1 MISSLSGIIKDCA
14 DSILTIEVNGVGYA
28 VHVPQP
34 SLFPLGQQ
42 ANVLVHMHWN
52 SENGPSLF
60 GFANNLERSVFL
72 MITSCSGLGPKLAM
86 AVLAQLGA
94 SEFLEAVQ
102 AANEDALSNVSGIGA
117 KKAEQIIVQLK
128 HKVAKLVE
136 SGATL
141 GSCQMLEKR
150 HEISQVLKSL
160 NYSPQEIRAAMAHVN
175 EKYPQNSVAFDALLR
190 HALAFLAKRA

>member
-1 MISSLSGIIKDCA
+1 MITSLSGIIKDCNE
-14 DSILTIEVNGVGYA
+14 SILTIEVNGVGYA
-28 VHVPQP
+28 LHVPQP
-34 SLFPLGQQ
+34 SLFPMGQP

-136 SGATL
+136 SGAAL
-141 GSCQMLEKR
+141 GSSATLEKR

-160 NYSPQEIRAAMAHVN
+160 NYSPQEIRSAMAYVN
-175 EKYPQNSVAFDALLR
+175 EKYPQNSVAFDALIR
-190 HALAFLAKRA
+190 HALAFLSKRI

>member
-1 MISSLSGIIKDCA
+1 MILSLSGTIKDCA
-14 DSILTIEVNGVGYA
+14 DSVLTIEVNGVGYA

-34 SLFPLGQQ
+34 YLFPLGQQ

-136 SGATL
+136 SGVAL
-141 GSCQMLEKR
+141 GSSQTLEKR

-160 NYSPQEIRAAMAHVN
+160 NYSPQEIRAAMAYVN
-175 EKYPQNSVAFDALLR
+175 DKYPQNSVAFDQLVR
-190 HALAFLAKRA
+190 HALAFLAKRV